1 MPGDHHKIIN
11 NLITLELCLF
21 KGNEEFFIDFKNEL
35 IILNMFLKLSLLAIF
50 GIAMAHLEGVV
61 VVYLRKALG
70 MLDSESNKES
80 VEKIDPRYLKI
91 EMTRE
96 AATIIMLAAIA
107 ILVGNTWPERG
118 IFFLWTFAFWDLFYY
133 LSLYILIKWP
143 PTFRTIDVLFLIPVP
158 WIAPVWFP
166 IGVSSITIVIVFFL
180 YLFNVIH

>member
-1 MPGDHHKIIN
+1 MFIK
-11 NLITLELCLF
+11 LF
-21 KGNEEFFIDFKNEL
+21 
-35 IILNMFLKLSLLAIF
+35 LLAVF

-80 VEKIDPRYLKI
+80 LEKIAPSYLKI

-96 AATIIMLAAIA
+96 AATIIMLLVIA
-107 ILVGNTWPERG
+107 YLVGSSWLERG

-143 PTFRTIDVLFLIPVP
+143 PTLKTIDVLFLIPKP

-166 IGVSSITIVIVFFL
+166 VGVSSVTIIIIALLNIFSVI
-180 YLFNVIH
+180 

>member
-1 MPGDHHKIIN
+1 M
-11 NLITLELCLF
+11 LLTLT
-21 KGNEEFFIDFKNEL
+21 
-35 IILNMFLKLSLLAIF
+35 LLAIF

-70 MLDSESNKES
+70 ILDPESNKES
-80 VEKIDPRYLKI
+80 IGKFPDRYLKI

-96 AATIIMLAAIA
+96 AATIVMLVVIA
-107 ILVGNTWPERG
+107 WLTGGSWLEKV

-143 PTFRTIDVLFLIPVP
+143 PTLKTIDVLFLIPVP

-166 IGVSSITIVIVFFL
+166 VGVSLLTIIVIAVL
-180 YLFNVIH
+180 YLLQVL

>member
-1 MPGDHHKIIN
+1 MATN
-11 NLITLELCLF
+11 
-21 KGNEEFFIDFKNEL
+21 
-35 IILNMFLKLSLLAIF
+35 LSLLALF

-80 VEKIDPRYLKI
+80 LEKFPVRYLNI

-96 AATIIMLAAIA
+96 AATIIMLVVIA
-107 ILVGNTWPERG
+107 YLTGDGWIEKG

-133 LSLYILIKWP
+133 VSLYILIKWP
-143 PTFRTIDVLFLIPVP
+143 PKLTTIDVLFLIPKP

-166 IGVSSITIVIVFFL
+166 VGVSSTYHPGHFIPGNFSCDTLIRNYPLNCSFTTPQPPKSVRPG
-180 YLFNVIH
+180 

>member
-1 MPGDHHKIIN
+1 MI
-11 NLITLELCLF
+11 E
-21 KGNEEFFIDFKNEL
+21 
-35 IILNMFLKLSLLAIF
+35 KLLLLAIF

-80 VEKIDPRYLKI
+80 VEKFPKRYLNI

-96 AATIIMLAAIA
+96 AATIIMLVIIA
-107 ILVGNTWPERG
+107 YLTGASWVEKV

-143 PTFRTIDVLFLIPVP
+143 PTFTTIDVLFLIPKP

-166 IGVSSITIVIVFFL
+166 IGVSCFTILIIITLVLSGVF
-180 YLFNVIH
+180 

>member
-1 MPGDHHKIIN
+1 
-11 NLITLELCLF
+11 
-21 KGNEEFFIDFKNEL
+21 
-35 IILNMFLKLSLLAIF
+35 MFLKLSLLALF

-80 VEKIDPRYLKI
+80 VKKFPKRYLYI

-96 AATIIMLAAIA
+96 AATIIMLAVIA
-107 ILVGNTWPERG
+107 YLVGDSWPEKG

-133 LSLYILIKWP
+133 LSLYILIQWP
-143 PTFRTIDVLFLIPVP
+143 PTLKTIDVLFLIPVP

-166 IGVSSITIVIVFFL
+166 VGVSSLTIIIITII
-180 YLFNVIH
+180 YLSGII

>member
-1 MPGDHHKIIN
+1 M
-11 NLITLELCLF
+11 LT
-21 KGNEEFFIDFKNEL
+21 
-35 IILNMFLKLSLLAIF
+35 KLSLLALF

-70 MLDSESNKES
+70 ILNSESNKES
-80 VEKIDPRYLKI
+80 VGKFPERYLKI

-96 AATIIMLAAIA
+96 AVTIIMLVVLAY
-107 ILVGNTWPERG
+107 LVGGSWIERG

-143 PTFRTIDVLFLIPVP
+143 PKLTTIDVLFLIPKP

-166 IGVSSITIVIVFFL
+166 VGVSGMTIIIIAAL
-180 YLFNVIH
+180 YLFGIIH

>member
-1 MPGDHHKIIN
+1 MTA
-11 NLITLELCLF
+11 TLL
-21 KGNEEFFIDFKNEL
+21 
-35 IILNMFLKLSLLAIF
+35 LLALF
-50 GIAMAHLEGVV
+50 GIAMAHFEGVV

-80 VEKIDPRYLKI
+80 LQKIPERYLYI

-96 AATIIMLAAIA
+96 AATIVMLVVIA
-107 ILVGNTWPERG
+107 WLTGNNWVEKG

-143 PTFRTIDVLFLIPVP
+143 PKLTTIDVLFLIPKP

-166 IGVSSITIVIVFFL
+166 IGVSALTILTIL
-180 YLFNVIH
+180 LLAIFNVLK

>member
-1 MPGDHHKIIN
+1 M
-11 NLITLELCLF
+11 TTT
-21 KGNEEFFIDFKNEL
+21 
-35 IILNMFLKLSLLAIF
+35 LSLLALF

-80 VEKIDPRYLKI
+80 LEKFPVRYLYI

-96 AATIIMLAAIA
+96 AATIIMLVVIA
-107 ILVGNTWPERG
+107 LLTGNGWIEKG

-143 PTFRTIDVLFLIPVP
+143 PKLTTIDVLFLIPKP

-166 IGVSSITIVIVFFL
+166 IGVSAVTILTILFL
-180 YLFNVIH
+180 AICNVLK